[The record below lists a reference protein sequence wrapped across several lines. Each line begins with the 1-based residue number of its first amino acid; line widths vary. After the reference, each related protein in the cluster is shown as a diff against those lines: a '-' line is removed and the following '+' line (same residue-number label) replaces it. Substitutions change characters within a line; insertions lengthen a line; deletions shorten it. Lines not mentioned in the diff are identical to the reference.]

1 MTNQVFVASQTLQ
14 SSHDVETKYYLVFP
28 GDGEAA
34 VLQLLGRKVCQDVG
48 YVSGGIR
55 SGGE

>member
-1 MTNQVFVASQTLQ
+1 MTDQVFVTSQTLQ
-14 SSHDVETKYYLVFP
+14 SNHVETKYYLVFP

-48 YVSGGIR
+48 YISGSIR